1 MSKSTG
7 SGPGETGPHDDAI
20 RAFLGLS
27 AAERYG
33 AMARGLGESGYVED
47 EVVVAV
53 ARRAH
58 RERWPDERRYTQQL
72 VQRVYRHVR
81 AHVHKN
87 AGWQRRGGG
96 LQATVDDC
104 AGFVLVRLAAEKGD
118 TCHAE
123 HAFGDYIYKRCLDFA
138 DTLFAKKRTAGE
150 FQPELGPES
159 GGDDADSLA
168 HASVEDELIAG
179 ELEAEDEAKVQ
190 RVQELAQQE
199 GLLTD
204 EERSAFVFKYLGG
217 IQIHSKDKAKITIC
231 KLMNRKERTVGLYL
245 ELAVAKIKEQLK

>member
-1 MSKSTG
+1 
-7 SGPGETGPHDDAI
+7 
-20 RAFLGLS
+20 
-27 AAERYG
+27 
-33 AMARGLGESGYVED
+33 MARSLGENGHVAD
-47 EVVVAV
+47 EVVVAA

-58 RERWPDERRYTQQL
+58 RESWRDERRYTQQL

-87 AGWQRRGGG
+87 PAWQQRGGG
-96 LQATVDDC
+96 LQTTIDDC
-104 AGFVLVRLAAEKGD
+104 AGFVLEKLAAEKGD

-123 HAFGDYIYKRCLDFA
+123 HAFGDYVYKRCLDFA
-138 DTLFAKKRTAGE
+138 DTLFAKKRAAGE
-150 FQPELGPES
+150 SHDDLGLKS

-190 RVQELAQQE
+190 RIQDLAQQD

-204 EERSAFVFKYLGG
+204 EERRAFVFKFLGG
-217 IQIHSKDKAKITIC
+217 IQIHSKDKNKITVC

-245 ELAVAKIKEQLK
+245 EHAIAKIKEQLK

>member
-1 MSKSTG
+1 
-7 SGPGETGPHDDAI
+7 
-20 RAFLGLS
+20 
-27 AAERYG
+27 
-33 AMARGLGESGYVED
+33 
-47 EVVVAV
+47 
-53 ARRAH
+53 
-58 RERWPDERRYTQQL
+58 
-72 VQRVYRHVR
+72 
-81 AHVHKN
+81 VHKN
-87 AGWQRRGGG
+87 TGWQRRGGG

-123 HAFGDYIYKRCLDFA
+123 HAFGDYVYKRCLDFA
-138 DTLFAKKRTAGE
+138 DTLFAKKRAAGE
-150 FQPELGPES
+150 SQSELGPES
-159 GGDDADSLA
+159 GGGDADSLA

-179 ELEAEDEAKVQ
+179 ELEAEDEARVQ
-190 RVQELAQQE
+190 RIQELAQQE
-199 GLLTD
+199 ELLTD